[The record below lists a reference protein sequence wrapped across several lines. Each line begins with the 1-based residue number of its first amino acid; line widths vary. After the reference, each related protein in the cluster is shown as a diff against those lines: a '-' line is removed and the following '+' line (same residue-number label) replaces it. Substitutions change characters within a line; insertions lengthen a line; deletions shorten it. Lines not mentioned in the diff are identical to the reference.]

1 MKSIYTTPSGVDE
14 QIKSA
19 QYEDLHAILRGEIS
33 ARQTYE
39 QALEKVDSHPESQ
52 KLRNLLNDHK
62 FAENFWR
69 KELKM
74 KDEKPESDSG
84 AWGTVAQTVIGAA
97 KVFGETSTLRALKEG
112 EEYGLK
118 QYRDLLESEQISP
131 TLKTKINN
139 VFIPNQKKHIERI
152 DTLMS

>member
-52 KLRNLLNDHK
+52 KLRNLLNDQ
-62 FAENFWR
+62 
-69 KELKM
+69 
-74 KDEKPESDSG
+74 KPESDSG

-97 KVFGETSTLRALKEG
+97 KVFGETSTLKALKEG

-118 QYRDLLESEQISP
+118 QYKDLLESEQISP

-152 DTLMS
+152 DNLMS